1 MFHVKHF
8 CPIDSLRKALSQ
20 GGAKYGS
27 EILPVQNDR
36 LVLGFGPIFLFQPIQ
51 DHDPSACAEIKNY
64 APRGRPIR
72 ISHLQSAEIRGK
84 CRLTLLKF

>member
-36 LVLGFGPIFLFQPIQ
+36 LVLGFGPIFCSSQFKIMTLRLVQKSRIMHREVAPLE
-51 DHDPSACAEIKNY
+51 SATYRVQKLGANVGSPC
-64 APRGRPIR
+64 
-72 ISHLQSAEIRGK
+72 
-84 CRLTLLKF
+84 